1 MAETERGNW
10 NNWLEFLF
18 STIGCLVGLGNVW
31 RFPYVCY
38 TNGGAAFLIP
48 YLIAMVLC
56 GVPMMFLEMVYCQYS
71 NLGPGRV
78 WVICPLFRGIGY
90 GMVVMTSVVS
100 LYYNVIIAWALY
112 YMVMCFSSSLPWATC
127 DNSWN
132 SLGCIPVGSG
142 GNDVNLNG
150 TLNYTTGE
158 SSTVTVTSLVVNTTA
173 AITVGKRQS
182 SVEEFWIN
190 HVLQP
195 TENINELGA
204 VRWQLL
210 LCLLAAW
217 TVVFFCLFKDIK
229 TSGKVVYVAAV
240 LPYVVLLALLIRGA
254 LLPGAVDGVVY
265 FVVPQWHRLLDWKVW
280 MAASSQVFYSAGIGW
295 GGVSTLA
302 SFNRFHNNCYR
313 DAMILP
319 ALDAVTSVF
328 AGFVIFVYL
337 GYMAH
342 VQGTTLDKV
351 VTEGTGLAFIAYP
364 EALASMPL
372 PQLWGVLFFIVL
384 FTVGLDSQFVHVQTI
399 TSAIA
404 DTFPFYFGSKKR
416 WITLAVCLLGFV
428 LGIPF
433 VTQGGLHVLSLCDW
447 YVASISVMLL
457 AVGETLVLAWIY
469 GTGRLYDDLA
479 MMIGYR
485 PSAIWHV
492 VWRIVSPSFVAVTWV
507 LGMISWKP
515 LSGFPRWTIGLGVV
529 IALLPLLPVPVMALV
544 QLTRHSS
551 GSFLQRLRSSLRP
564 SPDWQPALDKVK
576 DGDGEE
582 NGECHKLQ
590 HWTPDAEPQM

>member
-1 MAETERGNW
+1 
-10 NNWLEFLF
+10 
-18 STIGCLVGLGNVW
+18 
-31 RFPYVCY
+31 
-38 TNGGAAFLIP
+38 AFLIP

-229 TSGKVVYVAAV
+229 TSGKLDTVT
-240 LPYVVLLALLIRGA
+240 LLLIA
-254 LLPGAVDGVVY
+254 LS
-265 FVVPQWHRLLDWKVW
+265 LDTV
-280 MAASSQVFYSAGIGW
+280 
-295 GGVSTLA
+295 TLWLIA
-302 SFNRFHNNCYR
+302 LSLDTVTLWLTALSLDTVTLWLTALSLDTVTLWLTALSLDTVTL

-319 ALDAVTSVF
+319 ALDAVTV
-328 AGFVIFVYL
+328 
-337 GYMAH
+337 
-342 VQGTTLDKV
+342 
-351 VTEGTGLAFIAYP
+351 
-364 EALASMPL
+364 PL
-372 PQLWGVLFFIVL
+372 WTRSSLK
-384 FTVGLDSQFVHVQTI
+384 FVHVQTI

-447 YVASISVMLL
+447 YVAS
-457 AVGETLVLAWIY
+457 
-469 GTGRLYDDLA
+469 TGRLYDDLA